1 MTETTRAPNVAR
13 SSDAQDALSATA
25 QAIDSTRQL
34 ASNTAA
40 RIGESARDMRNS
52 AADYARTSAE
62 SVSEAAE
69 AAQRRVGKLAQA
81 ARQHV
86 EEAPMKAVLI
96 AAGVGAVVALLLG
109 SLRSKPEA
117 D

>member
-1 MTETTRAPNVAR
+1 
-13 SSDAQDALSATA
+13 
-25 QAIDSTRQL
+25 
-34 ASNTAA
+34 
-40 RIGESARDMRNS
+40 
-52 AADYARTSAE
+52 
-62 SVSEAAE
+62 
-69 AAQRRVGKLAQA
+69 
-81 ARQHV
+81 V